1 MQCRAYDP
9 GRDEDAVL
17 RIIREVGWTRPGK
30 DDLWTPYLTCGRVLV
45 ADLDGQPECLVATA
59 PGVIRYLTEDLPLAE
74 VTAVATSHIARRQR
88 FARRLLAR
96 ALAEA
101 VADGAVISRVCIFDQ
116 GFYNRVGFGTGGY
129 EHTLL
134 FDPSALRVNAEPRV
148 PRRLTVE
155 DSALMHASRL
165 ARRRGHG
172 AANYPSATI
181 TELEARFPDKALGL
195 GYCDGPNGELTHHF
209 WCAADHLEWGP
220 YHIKWLVFQTPDQF
234 LELLALI
241 KSLGD
246 QVHLVRMREP
256 QGIQLQDLLH
266 RPFRHYQMTE
276 KSRFENR
283 MAAVAFWQVRILDL
297 PKCLAQTRL
306 PSGETRFNLELTD
319 PIEPLLD
326 DDAPWRGVAG
336 NYIVTLGKT
345 SAAESG
351 SDPALPTLKAS
362 VNAFSRLWFGV
373 RPATGLAVTDDL
385 SGPQSLLDQLDS
397 TLRLPD
403 PKPDWDF

>member
-1 MQCRAYDP
+1 M
-9 GRDEDAVL
+9 L
-17 RIIREVGWTRPGK
+17 RILREVGWTRPGK
-30 DDLWTPYLTCGRVLV
+30 EDLWPPYLTSGRILV
-45 ADLDGQPECLVATA
+45 ADLDRQPECLVATA
-59 PGVIRYLTEDLPLAE
+59 PGVMRYLTEDLPLVE

-88 FARRLLAR
+88 LARRLLAR
-96 ALAEA
+96 ALAAA

-134 FDPSALRVNAEPRV
+134 FDPSALRVTAEPRV

-155 DSALMHASRL
+155 DFALMHASRL
-165 ARRRGHG
+165 ARLRGHG
-172 AANYPSATI
+172 AANYPSSAA
-181 TELEARFPDKALGL
+181 TELELRWHDKGFGL

-209 WCAADHLEWGP
+209 WCTADHLEWGP
-220 YHIKWLVFQTPDQF
+220 YHIGWLVFQTPDQF
-234 LELLALI
+234 LELMALI

-256 QGIQLQDLLH
+256 QGIQLQDLLD

-283 MAAVAFWQVRILDL
+283 MHASAFWQVRILDL
-297 PKCLAQTRL
+297 PKCLAQTHL
-306 PSGETRFNLELTD
+306 TSGETRFNLELSD
-319 PIEPLLD
+319 PIEALLD
-326 DDAPWRGVAG
+326 EDAPWRGVAG
-336 NYIVTLGKT
+336 SYIVTLGKT

-385 SGPQSLLDQLDS
+385 SGPQSLLEELDL

-403 PKPDWDF
+403 PRPDWDF

>member
-9 GRDEDAVL
+9 GRDQDAIL
-17 RIIREVGWTRPGK
+17 RILREVGWTRPGK
-30 DDLWTPYLTCGRVLV
+30 DDLWPPFLTSGRVLV

-74 VTAVATSHIARRQR
+74 VTAVATSRIARRQR
-88 FARRLLAR
+88 LARRLLAR
-96 ALAEA
+96 ALAED
-101 VADGAVISRVCIFDQ
+101 VADGAAVSRVCIFDQ

-134 FDPSALRVNAEPRV
+134 FDPSALRVSAEPRL
-148 PRRLTVE
+148 PRRLTV
-155 DSALMHASRL
+155 DDLALIHASRL

-172 AANYPSATI
+172 AANYPSSAT
-181 TELEARFPDKALGL
+181 TEAELRWHDKAFGL

-209 WCAADHLEWGP
+209 WCTADHLERGP
-220 YHIKWLVFQTPDQF
+220 YHIQWLVFQTPDQF
-234 LELLALI
+234 LELMALI
-241 KSLGD
+241 ESLGD

-256 QGIQLQDLLH
+256 RDIQLQDLLD
-266 RPFRHYQMTE
+266 RPLRHYQMSE
-276 KSRFENR
+276 ASRFENR
-283 MAAVAFWQVRILDL
+283 MAAIAFWQVRILDL
-297 PKCLAQTRL
+297 PKCLAQTHL

-336 NYIVTLGKT
+336 SYIVTLGKT

-351 SDPALPTLKAS
+351 SDPSLPTLKAS
-362 VNAFSRLWFGV
+362 VNAFSRLWLGV

-385 SGPQSLLDQLDS
+385 SGPQSLLDQLDT
-397 TLRLPD
+397 TLRLPN